1 MSDTIEMAAAADA
14 EPAVQAS
21 FIDPAAA
28 VQAEVERGVES
39 MIEQHT
45 QWLELCAAGQRGEEY
60 DWRTAEL
67 LSCLRAIEWD
77 LQDLEDHVSIIEGN
91 RSKFEQLDDD
101 FMAKRKALVESV
113 RRKIDFVRESVQEA
127 ANAEGGQLASSK
139 ASRAL
144 AAIRAARGQKG
155 YGKLKEDS
163 NQKGTGLFSA
173 GGGSLS
179 KSNPPTASDGAP
191 LGVVGNGS
199 DGVGLDRTSH
209 GATTGASDEQTAGGR
224 WWLCCC

>member
-1 MSDTIEMAAAADA
+1 MSLEMTTAKPDGDAAAT
-14 EPAVQAS
+14 
-21 FIDPAAA
+21 IHDPAAA

-39 MIEQHT
+39 MVEQHT

-77 LQDLEDHVSIIEGN
+77 LQDLEDHVSIVEGS
-91 RSKFEQLDDD
+91 RTKFEQLDDD

-113 RRKIDFVRESVQEA
+113 RRKIDFVRESVSEA

-144 AAIRAARGQKG
+144 AAIRAARSKG

-163 NQKGTGLFSA
+163 SQKGTGCFSA
-173 GGGSLS
+173 NKTTS
-179 KSNPPTASDGAP
+179 KSNPPTAFDS
-191 LGVVGNGS
+191 
-199 DGVGLDRTSH
+199 
-209 GATTGASDEQTAGGR
+209 GASAAAGGGAGGGPPGMGVR
-224 WWLCCC
+224 DSRDSDVAPGKSKAKPWWLCCC